1 MAKVFLFESGEEKR
15 VSKVTVQDVAMYFLT
30 RVYSEEEFGS
40 VITHLK
46 LQKLCY
52 YAQAW
57 HMVFADKPMFD
68 ERFEAW
74 AHGPVSPDLWQSYKG
89 SGWQPIPAPLNFDV
103 TVFDSKQLETLD
115 EVWDAY
121 AKFDPKYIER
131 LTHQEEP
138 WINARGNCPKGDFCD
153 REITTDAMK
162 DYYSK
167 IQANGQ

>member
-1 MAKVFLFESGEEKR
+1 MAKIFSFESEVEKK
-15 VSKVTVQDVAMYFLT
+15 VTKVTVHDVAMYFLT
-30 RVYSEEEFGS
+30 RVHSEEEFGS

-57 HMVFADKPMFD
+57 HMVFADNPMFE

-74 AHGPVSPDLWQSYKG
+74 AHGPVSPDLWHTYKVNE
-89 SGWQPIPAPLNFDV
+89 WHPIPAPLDFDV
-103 TVFDSKQLETLD
+103 TSFNCKQLETLD

-121 AKFDPKYIER
+121 AKFDPKYLER

-138 WINARGNCPKGDFCD
+138 WLNARGNCAEGDSCD

-162 DYYSK
+162 EFYSK
-167 IQANGQ
+167 LQANG